1 MEEESIMY
9 SDDRTIELTTHRI
22 LEHTRDRTNQIMLK
36 DFKNYE
42 FKAYHIGNYKTI
54 VIIFVVLTISTI
66 ILNLK
71 LYYSEFAYTI
81 TGTTFWNYLWAGI
94 MIKFCTFFLFLS
106 LFFFIISRRFFV
118 KLNGKYN
125 SIEFRIGSPYNT
137 SVKKFLN
144 AIELQIN
151 IIKNVTH

>member
-81 TGTTFWNYLWAGI
+81 TGTTFWN
-94 MIKFCTFFLFLS
+94 
-106 LFFFIISRRFFV
+106 SRRFFV